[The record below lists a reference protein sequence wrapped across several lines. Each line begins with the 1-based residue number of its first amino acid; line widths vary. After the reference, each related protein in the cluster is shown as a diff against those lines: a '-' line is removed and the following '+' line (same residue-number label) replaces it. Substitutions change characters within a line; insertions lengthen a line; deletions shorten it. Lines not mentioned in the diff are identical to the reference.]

1 MDGPNDG
8 DWINQ
13 NSQDHFQ
20 AQGITPGF
28 FIDLGF

>member
-20 AQGITPGF
+20 AQGITRGF